1 MSINFEALESHFSVE
16 LTRDEM
22 LRISEE
28 ITLKFSPDKA
38 SLTAI
43 DHRTA
48 AHVTPFPLAA
58 LTKPP
63 QIGDFSYQ
71 ELQAISRDISQRF
84 MSKASNSVP
93 EILLL
98 PVDPHHL
105 YAYWNAGAP
114 QPPLTPDRNLQK
126 PLILR
131 IYWRPNAEQEITRL
145 NLWFEIPAD
154 NSANRKKIRLPIDDT
169 NYSAALGR
177 LNPDHSFEAL
187 AHSNLVHVPASPGR
201 KRFAAEVS
209 FHEHTAGREQML
221 SPFDLQE
228 MLDAA
233 KQEGAHFPNVW
244 SMKQHPDNQSSPSS
258 SELAQQYAELMSFF
272 NDYGIDSERLSE
284 SGADKP
290 SKQAS
295 GLGLF

>member
-1 MSINFEALESHFSVE
+1 MLINFEALESRFSIE
-16 LTRDEM
+16 LTRDEL

-38 SLTAI
+38 SLAAI
-43 DHRTA
+43 DHGTE

-58 LTKPP
+58 LTEPP
-63 QIGDFSYQ
+63 QIEGFSYQ

-84 MSKASNSVP
+84 IAKASNSFP

-114 QPPLTPDRNLQK
+114 QSPLTPDRNLQK
-126 PLILR
+126 PLLLR

-154 NSANRKKIRLPIDDT
+154 SSANRKKIRLPIDDT

-209 FHEHTAGREQML
+209 LHEHTAGRESMRF
-221 SPFDLQE
+221 PFDLLE
-228 MLDAA
+228 SLDAA
-233 KQEGAHFPNVW
+233 KQEGTHFSKVW
-244 SMKQHPDNQSSPSS
+244 SINQHPDNHSS
-258 SELAQQYAELMSFF
+258 SSSGELAQQYTELMSFF
-272 NDYGIDSERLSE
+272 NDYGIDSERSSE